1 MEIIKG
7 LLRKNIVAIIINNL
21 IFFIS
26 FVFVNISLTIA
37 LQLDSDVRYFILL
50 TAIAYLIM
58 IVTTVLSFQVIID
71 RKIWETLYR
80 HGLPEKDGRWIVM
93 TLDLASLFISLP
105 TSILASNSI
114 IAKLMNTNS
123 GIWKNN
129 LLFLG
134 IEVCIFCFAYLFY
147 YKTHNKSRADFCLSH
162 RFGFQR

>member
-7 LLRKNIVAIIINNL
+7 LLRKNIVSIIINNL

-37 LQLDSDVRYFILL
+37 LQFDSDVRYYILL
-50 TAIAYLIM
+50 TTIAYLIM

-71 RKIWETLYR
+71 RNVWETLYR
-80 HGLPEKDGRWIVM
+80 YGLLEKTGRWVVM
-93 TLDLASLFISLP
+93 TLDLAFLFVSLP

-123 GIWKNN
+123 GIWK
-129 LLFLG
+129 
-134 IEVCIFCFAYLFY
+134 
-147 YKTHNKSRADFCLSH
+147 K
-162 RFGFQR
+162 